1 MFQTMKQ
8 LFAPTNKD
16 LRGRILFTLGAL
28 MIFII
33 GTYIQVPGTGDIKAG
48 LGFLDMIN
56 VMGGGA
62 LSKFSIFALGVS
74 PYITASI
81 IIQLLQMDIIPYFS
95 ELKDQGPVGRQKINQ
110 ITRWVGIA
118 FAFVEGFAFAYGF
131 LGSVMNNP
139 TVKDYMYVATIMTA
153 GTAFLLWLGDQITQK
168 GIGNGVSLIIMAGI
182 ISTLPT
188 TFSDAFKGLILS
200 GENALW
206 LGILL
211 FVVFVIV
218 YFLILIGVI
227 FVEQAERKIPIQ
239 YANKSTS
246 IYSNQSFMPIKV
258 NTAGVIPVI
267 FASSLL
273 AIPAT
278 IAQFVKNEGF
288 KNFVNNYLTYTKPVG
303 FILFVVLIFF
313 FAYFYTFIQLKPE
326 DMAKNLKENGGF
338 IPGVRP
344 GKDTEQYITKIL
356 SKLTIIGGVFL
367 VVISGLP
374 ILFSNISALF
384 SNFSELSANVTI
396 GGTSLLIVV
405 GVALETYKQ
414 LEGSLVSRNYKKG
427 YSRRR

>member
-33 GTYIQVPGTGDIKAG
+33 GTGVQVPGTADVTVN
-48 LGFLDMIN
+48 LGCLELIN

-62 LSKFSIFALGVS
+62 LKQFSIFALGVM

-81 IIQLLQMDIIPYFS
+81 IVQLLQMDIFPYFS

-110 ITRWVGIA
+110 ITRYMGII
-118 FAFVEGFAFAYGF
+118 FAFIEGFAFSYAF
-131 LGSVMNNP
+131 LGSGKS
-139 TVKDYMYVATIMTA
+139 TIDYLYVATVLTA
-153 GTAFLLWLGDQITQK
+153 GTAFLLWLGDQVTQK
-168 GIGNGVSLIIMAGI
+168 GIGNGISLIIMAGI
-182 ISTLPT
+182 IATLPNMFIT
-188 TFSDAFKGLILS
+188 AFKSLIGVS
-200 GENALW
+200 SIPMW

-211 FVVFVIV
+211 FALFVIV
-218 YFLILIGVI
+218 YFLIIIGVI
-227 FVEQAERKIPIQ
+227 FVEQAERRIPIQ
-239 YANKSTS
+239 YANKTTS
-246 IYSNQSFMPIKV
+246 VYSNQSFMPIKV

-278 IAQFVKNEGF
+278 IAQFIKKEGF
-288 KNFVNNYLTYTKPVG
+288 TNFVNNYLTYTKPMG
-303 FILFVVLIFF
+303 FIIFVVLIFF

-326 DMAKNLKENGGF
+326 DLAKNLKENGGF

-344 GKDTEQYITKIL
+344 GKDTEDYISKIL

-367 VVISGLP
+367 VIIAGLP
-374 ILFSNISALF
+374 ILFSN
-384 SNFSELSANVTI
+384 LSKLPATVTI

-427 YSRRR
+427 YSRR